1 LSKILL
7 VTSNFPPTRGGSASV
22 YANLAQH
29 LGSKLIIL
37 APTRDYNDGL
47 KLIGWREHDR
57 RANYATMRLPLLR
70 TTLHPPPRFTRKW
83 MIRLWDLQLR
93 ARVLLQILYSI
104 AVRKVR
110 ILCIGEL
117 LSVGWL
123 IPIFRWMPGV
133 KTVVYVHGEEITTI
147 APGSSEQRR
156 ARRSL
161 LSSDKVIV
169 VSSFTF
175 AALRTL
181 MEGEALNRVVLIQNG
196 VDTKR
201 FKPRAKS
208 AVLEQQYGLIGKFTF
223 VSVSRLV
230 EKKGHDN
237 TIRGFASVVAR
248 YPDTKLL
255 IVGTGPY
262 RPKLEQLCAELQL
275 ENHVTFVGAV
285 SEDDLVDHYLLGDAF
300 IMANRALADGDTEGF
315 GLVFLEANSCGLAVI
330 AGRDGGST
338 EAVDDKFNGLVVDG
352 HSVSEIAE
360 AMLALRGDPAL
371 RGELRANGLI
381 RAAQSDWSHKAELF
395 ERACRTS

>member
-22 YANLAQH
+22 YANLARH

-37 APTRDYNDGL
+37 APTRDYADGL

-57 RANYATMRLPLLR
+57 RANYVTSRLPLLR
-70 TTLHPPPRFTRKW
+70 TTLNPPPRFTRKW
-83 MIRLWDLQLR
+83 MVRLWDLQLR
-93 ARVLLQILYSI
+93 IRVFLQIVNLI
-104 AVRKVR
+104 VTKNVR

-117 LSVGWL
+117 ISVGWL
-123 IPIFRWMPGV
+123 IPLFRWVPGIR
-133 KTVVYVHGEEITTI
+133 TVAYVHGEEITTI
-147 APGSSEQRR
+147 APGTSEQRR
-156 ARRSL
+156 ARRNL

-175 AALRTL
+175 AALGTL
-181 MEGEALNRVVLIQNG
+181 MDGDALRRVVLIQNG
-196 VDTKR
+196 VDTER
-201 FKPRAKS
+201 FKPRGKS
-208 AVLEQQYGLIGKFTF
+208 AILERQYGLLDKFIF

-262 RPKLEQLCAELQL
+262 RATLEQICVELKLE
-275 ENHVTFVGAV
+275 NDVSFVGAV

-330 AGRDGGST
+330 AGKDGGST

-352 HSVSEIAE
+352 HSVAEIAD

-371 RGELRANGLI
+371 RAKLRANGLV
-381 RAAQSDWSHKAELF
+381 RAGQSDWSQKAELF
-395 ERACRTS
+395 ERACRIV